1 MDRARHGRAGRVVS
15 HRHRA
20 ALHGREVVRRNRR
33 SNALAGGHRE
43 DVRSSRQAGAETNHV
58 ASRVARAQRCRE
70 LSNRFEHM
78 DCERIEEMLPAF
90 VEYELTPKDASLVR
104 AHVESCPRCSEAL
117 QAFTVMERSLI
128 TRRKEVPPFEAFLP
142 PALAP
147 SRWHPNFFLR
157 SLRALTS
164 VPGMAIVLVMW
175 AGFLIARYSDRL

>member
-1 MDRARHGRAGRVVS
+1 
-15 HRHRA
+15 
-20 ALHGREVVRRNRR
+20 
-33 SNALAGGHRE
+33 
-43 DVRSSRQAGAETNHV
+43 
-58 ASRVARAQRCRE
+58 
-70 LSNRFEHM
+70 M
-78 DCERIEEMLPAF
+78 DCDRIEEMLPAF
-90 VEYELTPKDASLVR
+90 VEYELAPKDASLVR

-128 TRRKEVPPFEAFLP
+128 TRRGEVPPFDAFLP

-175 AGFLIARYSDRL
+175 AGFLIARYSDRLTGGVLEKTTLDRIVAVSKRGIDAIVAAAGGDMSTLTAVYGALAIAVIVSVGALTMRFVRD